1 MSPPTVS
8 KPLPALLGA
17 IALSAAAWGTV
28 YFWTRVAMDWTG
40 PRLALGIAA
49 TLGYGLVGA
58 LALRGEDRPWAASI
72 GLRPFLPRCLLSI
85 VLLVPALL
93 LAMEVQGLVR
103 LAFGR
108 AGGVGVFEWSRGLVT
123 GASGLP
129 LLGSIFLF
137 VVLFPAVSEWF
148 FRGVL
153 LHRLVAP
160 LGPTR
165 AVLLTSLLYALAVT
179 GARSPV
185 GSWVAVV
192 SATFGLGLLLGA
204 VRITT
209 GSVVAAALL
218 HGGFNL
224 VGVVG
229 WRVSESM
236 PISSFTAPGSSLP
249 VVVLVPAMLSVA
261 AGSTLLWRHG
271 KSRSG

>member
-17 IALSAAAWGTV
+17 IALTAAAWGTV

-40 PRLALGIAA
+40 PRLALGIAV

-58 LALRGEDRPWAASI
+58 LALRGEDRPWATAI
-72 GLRPFLPRCLLSI
+72 GLRPFPPRCLLSI
-85 VLLVPALL
+85 VLLVPGVL
-93 LAMEVQGLVR
+93 LAMEIQGLVR

-108 AGGVGVFEWSRGLVT
+108 AGGVGIFEWSRGLVT

-129 LLGSIFLF
+129 LLDGIFLF

-153 LHRLVAP
+153 QHRLVVR
-160 LGPTR
+160 LGATR
-165 AVLLTSLLYALAVT
+165 GVLLTSLLYALAVA

-204 VRITT
+204 VRMTS

-229 WRVSESM
+229 WLISQST
-236 PISSFTAPGSSLP
+236 PIPSFTAPGSSLP

-271 KSRSG
+271 KR

>member
-1 MSPPTVS
+1 MSQPTVS
-8 KPLPALLGA
+8 KPLPSLLGA
-17 IALSAAAWGTV
+17 IALTGAAWGTV

-40 PRLALGIAA
+40 PRLALGIAV
-49 TLGYGLVGA
+49 TIGYGLVGA
-58 LALRGEDRPWAASI
+58 LALRGAARSWATSI
-72 GLRPFLPRCLLSI
+72 GLRPFPLRSLLSI

-129 LLGSIFLF
+129 LLGSLFLF
-137 VVLFPAVSEWF
+137 VILVPSVSEWF

-153 LHRLVAP
+153 QQGLVERL
-160 LGPTR
+160 GRTR
-165 AVLLTSLLYALAVT
+165 GLLLTSLLYALTVAGT
-179 GARSPV
+179 RSPV
-185 GSWVAVV
+185 GSWIAVV
-192 SATFGLGLLLGA
+192 IAAFGLGVLLGA
-204 VRITT
+204 IRITS

-229 WRVSESM
+229 WL
-236 PISSFTAPGSSLP
+236 ISPATPVPAFTAPGSSLP

-261 AGSTLLWRHG
+261 AGSVLLWRDG
-271 KSRSG
+271 KRLSV